1 VAEVSDGGLV
11 LTGATNGY
19 GAGIHDL
26 LLAKFDGSGNHLWT
40 RTLGGTTPDV
50 GSFVVEAE
58 SVTPSEEKKAAEQH
72 RRRLPERRNER

>member
-11 LTGATNGY
+11 LSGSTESY
-19 GAGIHDL
+19 GAGGWDH

-50 GSFVVEAE
+50 GSSVVEAE